1 MWARNLALLG
11 MQLLAGATVF
21 AASPL
26 SLPEGPGRKTL
37 ESACTACHTLD
48 VVTSKKWSWEK
59 WQDVV
64 PKMAAGLSQEETS
77 DVVGYLARNFGP
89 KDRGKELVEDIC
101 SFCHGLERLQ
111 GQAYT
116 RDEWN
121 NVIKGMVDEGAPVTS
136 KEFSL
141 ILDYL
146 AKNFGPAQEQ
156 APEEQR

>member
-11 MQLLAGATVF
+11 MQLLAGAAVF

-48 VVTSKKWSWEK
+48 VVTSKKWSREK
-59 WQDVV
+59 WRDVV
-64 PKMAAGLSQEETS
+64 PKMAAGLSHEETL

-89 KDRGKELVEDIC
+89 KDRGKQLVEEIC

-111 GQAYT
+111 GQALT
-116 RDEWN
+116 RDAWS

-136 KEFSL
+136 EEFSL

-146 AKNFGPAQEQ
+146 SKNFGPAPEQ
-156 APEEQR
+156 GTEEQR